1 MKIAL
6 AIVAFGIATSFSE
19 CRSTY
24 PVTVEDLDRQYCEL
38 HHPERFRYCM
48 LENDAEIS
56 VKLHRNC
63 ALQVKYYQTLGEIAN
78 FICKT
83 RTDEE
88 YEEYLQCFVP
98 AVNVENK
105 VNPKLSAI
113 AEKCIKE
120 SANHQLQFV

>member
-88 YEEYLQCFVP
+88 YAKYLRCFVP
-98 AVNVENK
+98 ALEVEFHANLK
-105 VNPKLSAI
+105 FIDIVQKCLKSA
-113 AEKCIKE
+113 ASE
-120 SANHQLQFV
+120 